1 MPIEL
6 KVTGEETNLGRVLI
20 FQLVPNLKLTY
31 KTQFK
36 ATHTHTLISGTQ
48 LGE

>member
-20 FQLVPNLKLTY
+20 FQLVPNLKHLY
-31 KTQFK
+31 P
-36 ATHTHTLISGTQ
+36 
-48 LGE
+48 